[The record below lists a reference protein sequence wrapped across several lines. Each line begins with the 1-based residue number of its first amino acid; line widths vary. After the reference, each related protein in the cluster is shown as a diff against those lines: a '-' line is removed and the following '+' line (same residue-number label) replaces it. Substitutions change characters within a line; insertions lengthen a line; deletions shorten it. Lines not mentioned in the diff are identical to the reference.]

1 MTRPVGGEPVGYTG
15 TEHLPNSKIS
25 RRATEVQASKKW
37 DPPGGVLGDLVRA
50 SESRAETL
58 RFTSAE
64 LTARAAV
71 ALPALSFMDALDRK
85 TVAVIAE
92 VKRASP
98 SKGAINPSL
107 EIAEHCRTYEAGGA
121 AAISILTEPVQFG
134 GTIEDLAAAR

>member
-37 DPPGGVLGDLVRA
+37 APPEGVLGDLVRA

-58 RFTSAE
+58 RSSSAE
-64 LTARAAV
+64 LNTPAAE
-71 ALPALSFMDALDRK
+71 ALPARSFMEALERE

-98 SKGAINPSL
+98 SKGAINASL
-107 EIAEHCRTYEAGGA
+107 DIAEQCRAYEVGGA
-121 AAISILTEPVQFG
+121 AAIS
-134 GTIEDLAAAR
+134 